1 MVNGGC
7 PFSKDPQHKITPVIL
22 GSHLAALNLGLM
34 VAYLADFKLVS
45 SSLNILAFSL
55 LACLVAVQL
64 KKFLGVEFK
73 YSKSS
78 SNEQQSAEASCCKID
93 FNNPESIKGLYI
105 HLYTWINNGVQRF
118 RKIVLLQDKLYTLK
132 WLSIL
137 YFATKVAYFLGDF
150 GFLFVASNV
159 ACVAPYVLQNHSE
172 QIKGLYQTVKDLVTK
187 QVSALADKIPGKAKT
202 A

>member
-7 PFSKDPQHKITPVIL
+7 PFSKDPEHKITPVIL
-22 GSHLAALNLGLM
+22 GSHLAALNLGLLIAY
-34 VAYLADFKLVS
+34 VADMRLVS

-55 LACLVAVQL
+55 LACLVVVQL

-73 YSKSS
+73 TKESSQQSS
-78 SNEQQSAEASCCKID
+78 SSESSCCNID

-132 WLSIL
+132 WLAIL
-137 YFATKVAYFLGDF
+137 YFANKVAYFLNDF
-150 GFLFVASNV
+150 GFLFVASNI
-159 ACVAPYVLQNHSE
+159 ACVTPYVL
-172 QIKGLYQTVKDLVTK
+172 
-187 QVSALADKIPGKAKT
+187 
-202 A
+202 